1 MGIKYKTNISPKRP
15 SELAKVRILEEAVQ
29 KGTLQDVEDVINTYK
44 TFEMTARAL
53 GLAARYRGI
62 EFVVVL
68 AKNKATFKYKRDSVF
83 KGKYKVSQSTT
94 GWGSFWTDYC
104 FMIIPNKLELTAD
117 KWGRGAYQNSGLCR
131 VHDMDISKEL
141 VSLSFEKRIEIAR
154 YFIENKDLG
163 ATPDGMLYWA
173 LTNGEIEFADALIDI
188 GVSLRD
194 EEPEYMWK
202 HYGYTYI
209 DVITTASNSKY
220 WKNYV
225 ESIVELK
232 EEKLLPVLE
241 RFDKLAKK
249 AGKKLTISQRMIEDA
264 KWSSESLSYVL
275 KNADLSKI
283 NQKKTLEKAVSK
295 NDIEKLAIMAD
306 ADWLRVTEK
315 REGLITFARENNYTE
330 ALSWLIDFKNRT
342 VDLALEKLRVEA
354 KMLKEL
360 MENPN
365 SVSALKKKWTYKKQ
379 ENNTLQI
386 TSYKGDE
393 EHVEIP
399 SMIGRVKVTS
409 IGREAF
415 STRASRIKNA
425 DNRRKIKS
433 VIISEGVKEVGKLAF
448 RGCESIETIKVPK
461 TVKKID
467 EYAFEGCSNLKEIV
481 LPQKVK
487 TEKGIFS
494 GCLSLCNEDGL
505 IILDD
510 VLYGWKGLKQG
521 EKILVIPEGIT
532 KIAKCGLSH
541 YFLYY
546 SWDLKEIVLP
556 DGLLEIG
563 ESAFKGIHL
572 EKINIPDS
580 VRKLGKEAFAWTNIT
595 EIRIPKGV
603 KSLPAELFLSC
614 NLKKMYIPGTV
625 EKIGRSIFGQGSMFN
640 KITELYVYTPSGSAA
655 EEYMKNIPGVYVSND
670 YTE

>member
-1 MGIKYKTNISPKRP
+1 MGIKYKTNLSPKGP
-15 SELAKVRILEEAVQ
+15 SEFAKVKVLEEAVQ
-29 KGTLQDVEDVINTYK
+29 KGTLEYLQVVIDKYK
-44 TFEMTARAL
+44 NFEMTARAL
-53 GLAARYRGI
+53 GLAARYRGM
-62 EFVVVL
+62 EFVKVL
-68 AKNKATFKYKRDSVF
+68 ANNNATFNYNRNGAFQRKYKMTQ
-83 KGKYKVSQSTT
+83 KAGY
-94 GWGSFWTDYC
+94 GYYWTDYC
-104 FMIIPNKLELTAD
+104 FMIVPEKLNLTLD
-117 KWGRGAYQNSGLCR
+117 KWGNSSYKNSGLCG
-131 VHDMDISKEL
+131 VHKMNIVKEL
-141 VSLSFEKRIEIAR
+141 VPLSLEKRIEIAK
-154 YFIENKDLG
+154 YFIENKDLE
-163 ATPDGMLYWA
+163 ASMDGMLYWA
-173 LTNGEIEFADALIDI
+173 LTNDELVFADALIDM
-188 GVSLRD
+188 GVNLNDMEANYCERHSGL
-194 EEPEYMWK
+194 
-202 HYGYTYI
+202 TYLDI
-209 DVITTASNSKY
+209 ITSAIKSKY
-220 WKNYV
+220 RSTYV
-225 ESIVELK
+225 ESIIGLK

-241 RFDKLAKK
+241 RFDKLAKNV
-249 AGKKLTISQRMIEDA
+249 GKKLFISQRIFDYA
-264 KWSSESLSYVL
+264 KWNRESLSYVF
-275 KNADLSKI
+275 KNADISKI
-283 NQKKTLEKAVSK
+283 NKKKTLENAVSN
-295 NDIEKLAIMAD
+295 NDIEKLEIMAEGG
-306 ADWLRVTEK
+306 WLRIAEK
-315 REGLITFARENNYTE
+315 REGLIDFARENGYEE

-354 KMLKEL
+354 KMFKEL
-360 MENPN
+360 MEDPD
-365 SVSALKKKWTYKKQ
+365 SVSAMKKKWTYKKQ

-415 STRASRIKNA
+415 SARASRIKNA

-433 VIISEGVKEVGKLAF
+433 VIIPEGVKEVGESAF
-448 RGCESIETIKVPK
+448 SGCESIETIKVPK

-467 EYAFEGCSNLKEIV
+467 EYVFEGCSNLKEIV

-541 YFLYY
+541 YFSYY

-563 ESAFKGIHL
+563 EAAFKGIHL

-580 VRKLGKEAFAWTNIT
+580 VIKLGKEAFAWTNIT

-640 KITELYVYTPSGSAA
+640 KITELYVYTPSGSAV
-655 EEYMKNIPGVYVSND
+655 EEYMKNIPGVYVLND